1 MIDFQALPALALAL
15 ALAACGSGSSVVV
28 PEIPPKEALGL
39 SAEESES
46 FSPIEFDKL
55 VTALEVAGDDTDA
68 VETVIFR
75 VNHKTVAWSGIV
87 KRHRLVKNGP
97 EKSEFSLSIDQ

>member
-1 MIDFQALPALALAL
+1 MAWKTSSKLPSRPMGTWPGA
-15 ALAACGSGSSVVV
+15 
-28 PEIPPKEALGL
+28 PPT
-39 SAEESES
+39 
-46 FSPIEFDKL
+46 SPIEFDKL
-55 VTALEVAGDDTDA
+55 VTALEVAGDDSDA

-97 EKSEFSLSIDQ
+97 EKSEFVSAG